1 MGQKLKF
8 ELDVSEVESN
18 MDKLK
23 SKFEGAMR
31 LLCENG
37 AEKMEGYAK
46 QFRPW
51 HDRTGNARERLKGS
65 WSKESNG
72 YKIQIAHGVNYGVW
86 LEFAHERRYAILKP
100 TVEKI
105 GYGEILPA
113 FNNFMD
119 KIKLE

>member
-1 MGQKLKF
+1 MANRLKF
-8 ELDVSEVESN
+8 ELDVKEVEQRI
-18 MDKLK
+18 DKLK
-23 SKFEGAMR
+23 SVFEGAVEI
-31 LLCENG
+31 LCSNG
-37 AEKMEGYAK
+37 AQKMEGYAK
-46 QFRPW
+46 EHRPW
-51 HDRTGNARERLKGS
+51 KDRTGDARRRLKGS
-65 WSKESNG
+65 WEKVSEG